1 MDDSRSHEGHTFR
14 RSALSRAVTAGAA
27 LLVCAAGILTL
38 IASGGGGGG
47 DTSWLYPLWVET
59 DIAVRD
65 LDGDGR
71 ADVITLAQLAESLS
85 QREGRLT
92 VYRQTS
98 PGTFAAPETYVV
110 GVYPWRLDIGDIDG
124 DGAADLVIMDVGTES
139 VWMLLQDPDDP
150 GHLLPPEQLASG
162 LHGYGVTIADLNAD
176 DAPDIAAGDEIRS
189 AARLVLLYQDPT
201 WPGVFGPPVDFA
213 MPGAVSQVVAGDL
226 TGDGGS
232 DLLTWAYTPRTG
244 DTPNGLLAIVPQDG
258 GALGPVTSLAPQ
270 TGLNAARLAIADYD
284 GDARNDL
291 FAFFTPFS
299 GDYAAKLTVVLQGT
313 VPGMFAVPADTSLAG
328 IAGIDD
334 AVFADLNGDSRPDA
348 AVVGFYPIG
357 SPTTVESRLNI
368 FVQSGGGQFALLAV
382 HGLPISASRVAAG
395 DVDGDGRNDLLV
407 LGGDN
412 ECFKLI
418 QSHAAPGVFQ
428 APQPL
433 R

>member
-1 MDDSRSHEGHTFR
+1 MNDPDRHEARTLRHPAR
-14 RSALSRAVTAGAA
+14 DRYRAAGAA

-38 IASGGGGGG
+38 VASGGGGGG
-47 DTSWLYPLWVET
+47 DASWLYPLWVET

-71 ADVITLAQLAESLS
+71 ADVLTLAQLAESQS

-92 VYRQTS
+92 VYRQTG

-124 DGAADLVIMDVGTES
+124 DGAPDLAIMDVGAQA
-139 VWMLLQDPDDP
+139 VWMLLQDPANP
-150 GHLLPPEQLASG
+150 GRFLPPQQLASG

-189 AARLVLLYQDPT
+189 AARLVLLYQDAT
-201 WPGVFGPPVDFA
+201 LPGVFAPPVDFA

-226 TGDGGS
+226 TGDGRP

-244 DTPNGLLAIVPQDG
+244 YTPNGLLAIVPWDG
-258 GALGPVTSLAPQ
+258 GAPGPVTTLAPQ

-291 FAFFTPFS
+291 FAFFTPF
-299 GDYAAKLTVVLQGT
+299 GVDYAAKLTVVLQGA
-313 VPGMFAVPADTSLAG
+313 VPGIFAAPADTSLAG
-328 IAGIDD
+328 VRGLDD
-334 AVFADLNGDSRPDA
+334 AVFADLNGDDRPDA
-348 AVVGFYPIG
+348 AVVGFYPVG

-382 HGLPISASRVAAG
+382 HSLPVSASRVAAG
-395 DVDGDGRNDLLV
+395 DIDGDGRNDLLV

-412 ECFKLI
+412 QCFRLI
-418 QSHAAPGVFQ
+418 QSHAAPGVFL